1 MEDHFSGITRT
12 LRAVIE
18 FLLVASDRVESVLA
32 FSICAVPASGRRGC
46 VVHSCELDE
55 VPGQVDDL
63 WKGELSGRGSGPTF
77 PTWNPEPGQGFVG
90 HVQPPATDST
100 APGAK
105 QESQNLTCS
114 IRRVSLVGSSRAL
127 GSAW

>member
-46 VVHSCELDE
+46 VVHLCELDE
-55 VPGQVDDL
+55 VPG
-63 WKGELSGRGSGPTF
+63 
-77 PTWNPEPGQGFVG
+77 
-90 HVQPPATDST
+90 
-100 APGAK
+100 
-105 QESQNLTCS
+105 
-114 IRRVSLVGSSRAL
+114 
-127 GSAW
+127 